1 MFIDYLLHIKGIK
14 ILETV
19 LQVVVLYNFIQFI
32 KQTNVYYLLA
42 YFLNTVLF
50 LGLALIFYDLDL
62 VAIILWIVYGGVI
75 IIFFLYSLMWYETA
89 RSFYY
94 SSKAR
99 LLSYGVSF
107 GFVGLLMYIF
117 NLELSTEM
125 INLPIAQIM
134 LVNYYEILNFD
145 IYEELESLG
154 WGLVYYST
162 FLFIL
167 ISYLLFLACCTVVV
181 LIINSRKIRYNSID
195 NYFNYIKNN
204 SDLFYFNIYKTQN
217 FYVQDYETT
226 YQDSSTVKNF
236 KVTNNFH
243 SIRNFNRR
251 V

>member
-1 MFIDYLLHIKGIK
+1 M
-14 ILETV
+14 
-19 LQVVVLYNFIQFI
+19 
-32 KQTNVYYLLA
+32 A
-42 YFLNTVLF
+42 YFLNTILF
-50 LGLALIFYDLDL
+50 LGLGLIFYDLDL
-62 VAIILWIVYGGVI
+62 VVIILWIVYGGVI

-89 RSFYY
+89 RLFYY
-94 SSKAR
+94 NSKSR
-99 LLSYGVSF
+99 LFSYGVSF
-107 GFVGLLMYIF
+107 SFFLLIMYYF
-117 NLELSTEM
+117 NLELSNETV
-125 INLPIAQIM
+125 NLPLAQVI

-154 WGLVYYST
+154 WGIVYYTT
-162 FLFIL
+162 FLFVL

-181 LIINSRKIRYNSID
+181 LIINSKKIRYTSID

-226 YQDSSTVKNF
+226 YQESSTVKNF
-236 KVTNNFH
+236 KVSHTFH

>member
-1 MFIDYLLHIKGIK
+1 MFIDYLLHIKGVK
-14 ILETV
+14 ILEAV

-32 KQTNVYYLLA
+32 KQKNVYYLLA
-42 YFLNTVLF
+42 YFLNTILF

-62 VAIILWIVYGGVI
+62 VAIVLWIVYGGVI

-99 LLSYGVSF
+99 LLSYGFSF
-107 GFVGLLMYIF
+107 GFLGLIMYIL
-117 NLELSTEM
+117 NLELSTEI
-125 INLPIAQIM
+125 INLPVTQIM
-134 LVNYYEILNFD
+134 LINYYEILNFD

-204 SDLFYFNIYKTQN
+204 SDLFYFNIYKNQN

-226 YQDSSTVKNF
+226 YQDSGAIKNF
-236 KVTNNFH
+236 KVSNCFH